1 MLNKEKYAKEIAEI
15 AVNNETIALKDNKP
29 ISCRKIH
36 CNDCG
41 KHVPGYGCSMKKL
54 TEWAN
59 SEYKEQILDEV
70 EKEYLK
76 AVIKPF
82 KKHVKTIMKAKQ
94 VATLYAITIDIEEKY
109 NYETFLQFPPF
120 EKSSGMYQGME
131 LGRMYTL
138 EELGLWVEWTYVAQY
153 W

>member
-29 ISCRKIH
+29 ISCRKIK
-36 CNDCG
+36 CIDCEQNV
-41 KHVPGYGCSMKKL
+41 HGYGCSMKKL

-59 SEYKEQILDEV
+59 SEYKEPILDEA

-82 KKHVKTIMKAKQ
+82 KKHIKTIMKAKQ

-120 EKSSGMYQGME
+120 EKSSGMYKGME
-131 LGRMYTL
+131 LGRRYTL
-138 EELGLWVEWTYVAQY
+138 EELGL
-153 W
+153 

>member
-1 MLNKEKYAKEIAEI
+1 MLNKEKYAKEIVEL

-29 ISCRKIH
+29 ISCMKIK
-36 CNDCG
+36 CDDCER
-41 KHVPGYGCSMKKL
+41 HTNLGCFNHIL
-54 TEWAN
+54 TKWAN
-59 SEYKEQILDEV
+59 SEYKEPILDEA

-82 KKHVKTIMKAKQ
+82 KNHVKTIMKAKQ

-120 EKSSGMYQGME
+120 EKSSGMYKGME
-131 LGRMYTL
+131 LGKRYTL
-138 EELGLWVEWTYVAQY
+138 EELELY
-153 W
+153 

>member
-1 MLNKEKYAKEIAEI
+1 MLNKEKYAKEIANI
-15 AVNNETIALKDNKP
+15 AIRNINIALKNDKP
-29 ISCRKIH
+29 VSCREIH
-36 CNDCG
+36 CSECKRHLNG
-41 KHVPGYGCSMKKL
+41 VGCFESILLK
-54 TEWAN
+54 WGN
-59 SEYKEQILDEV
+59 SEYKEPILDET

-120 EKSSGMYQGME
+120 EKTSEMYKGME
-131 LGRMYTL
+131 LGRKYTL
-138 EELGLWVEWTYVAQY
+138 KELGLDDD
-153 W
+153 

>member
-1 MLNKEKYAKEIAEI
+1 MLNKEKYAKEIVEI
-15 AVNNETIALKDNKP
+15 AVNNGTIALKDNKP
-29 ISCRKIH
+29 ISCIKIK
-36 CNDCG
+36 CIDCEQN
-41 KHVPGYGCSMKKL
+41 VPGCGCSMKKL

-59 SEYKEQILDEV
+59 SKYKEQILDEA

-131 LGRMYTL
+131 LGRRYTL
-138 EELGLWVEWTYVAQY
+138 EELGL
-153 W
+153 

>member
-29 ISCRKIH
+29 ISCRKIK
-36 CNDCG
+36 CIDCEQN
-41 KHVPGYGCSMKKL
+41 VPGYGCSMKKL

-59 SEYKEQILDEV
+59 SEYKEPILDEA

-109 NYETFLQFPPF
+109 TIALPGFKKDEMYKGMKL
-120 EKSSGMYQGME
+120 EKE
-131 LGRMYTL
+131 YTI
-138 EELGLWVEWTYVAQY
+138 EELDL
-153 W
+153 